1 MKALM
6 LGVLLAAT
14 AVVGAGVE
22 TAWAQSGR
30 RGESDG
36 EARGW

>member
-1 MKALM
+1 VNTFYRTRRTTMKALM

-22 TAWAQSGR
+22 TAWA
-30 RGESDG
+30 
-36 EARGW
+36 